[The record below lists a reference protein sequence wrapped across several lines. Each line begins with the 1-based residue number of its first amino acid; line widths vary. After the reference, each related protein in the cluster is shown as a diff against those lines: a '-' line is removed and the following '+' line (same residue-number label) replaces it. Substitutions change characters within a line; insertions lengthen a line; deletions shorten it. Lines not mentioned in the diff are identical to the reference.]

1 MTERYLVMP
10 RGINVGTRNRVPMAQ
25 LRSKLA
31 DAGYSDVA
39 TVLQSGNLIVST
51 ESAMPDEVAGAMQR
65 LLSDEF
71 DVDVPCVV
79 RTANQVRRVLNRN
92 PLQEVVSDPSRYLVN
107 FLSEEPDPE
116 AAGAL
121 LEEDHSP
128 EAIAIEGTEA
138 YVWTPHGV
146 KAMTLS
152 YAYLE
157 QRFGVV
163 ATARNWNT
171 LQKIVAKF

>member
-1 MTERYLVMP
+1 MIERYLVMP
-10 RGINVGTRNRVPMAQ
+10 RGINVGTRNRVPMAE

-31 DAGYSDVA
+31 DEGYVGVA
-39 TVLQSGNLIVST
+39 TVLQSGNVVVST
-51 ESAMPDEVAGAMQR
+51 ESDRPDEVAGAMQR

-79 RTANQVRRVLNRN
+79 RTANQVRGVLERN
-92 PLQEVVSDPSRYLVN
+92 PLQEIVSDPSRYLVN
-107 FLSEEPDPE
+107 FLSKEPDPE
-116 AAGAL
+116 VAGAL

-128 EAIAIEGTEA
+128 EAIAIEGSEA
-138 YVWTPHGV
+138 YVWTPDGV

-157 QRFGVV
+157 KRFGVV

-171 LQKIVAKF
+171 LEKIVAKF

>member
-51 ESAMPDEVAGAMQR
+51 ESAIPDEVAGAMQR

-71 DVDVPCVV
+71 EVDVPCVV

-116 AAGAL
+116 AWQERCWRRTTAPRRSRSKGPR
-121 LEEDHSP
+121 HSSGP
-128 EAIAIEGTEA
+128 RMA
-138 YVWTPHGV
+138 
-146 KAMTLS
+146 S
-152 YAYLE
+152 
-157 QRFGVV
+157 R
-163 ATARNWNT
+163 R
-171 LQKIVAKF
+171 

>member
-10 RGINVGTRNRVPMAQ
+10 RGINVGTRHRVSMAE
-25 LRSKLA
+25 LRTVLA
-31 DAGYSDVA
+31 EQGFSDVA
-39 TVLQSGNLIVST
+39 TVLQSGNVIVST
-51 ESAMPDEVAGAMQR
+51 ESDDPSAVAGAVQC
-65 LLSDEF
+65 LLSKEF
-71 DVDVPCVV
+71 DVNVPCVV
-79 RTANQVRRVLNRN
+79 RTANQVRAVLERN

-107 FLSEEPDPE
+107 FLSEEPNPE
-116 AAGAL
+116 VAGAL

-128 EAIAIEGTEA
+128 EAIAIEGAEA
-138 YVWTPHGV
+138 YVWTPGGV

-157 QRFGVV
+157 KRLGVV

-171 LQKIVAKF
+171 LERIVARF

>member
-1 MTERYLVMP
+1 MTQRYLVMP
-10 RGINVGTRNRVPMAQ
+10 RGINVGNHNRVRMAE

-31 DAGYSDVA
+31 DEGYSDVA
-39 TVLQSGNLIVST
+39 TVLQSGNVIVST
-51 ESAMPDEVAGAMQR
+51 EMDRRDEVSDAMHR

-71 DVDVPCVV
+71 DVNVPCLV
-79 RTANQVRRVLNRN
+79 RTANHIRGVLQRN

-107 FLSEEPDPE
+107 FFSEEPDPE
-116 AAGAL
+116 VVGAL

-128 EAIAIEGTEA
+128 EAITIEGTEA
-138 YVWTPHGV
+138 YTWTPDGV

-157 QRFGVV
+157 KRFGVV

-171 LQKIVAKF
+171 ILKIVAKF

>member
-10 RGINVGTRNRVPMAQ
+10 RGINVGTRNRVPMAE
-25 LRSKLA
+25 LRAVLA
-31 DAGYSDVA
+31 DQGYSGVA
-39 TVLQSGNLIVST
+39 TVLQSGNVIVST
-51 ESAMPDEVAGAMQR
+51 ESDNPGEVASAVQR
-65 LLSDEF
+65 LLSVEF
-71 DVDVPCVV
+71 DVNVPCVV
-79 RTANQVRRVLNRN
+79 RTANQVRAVLERN

-116 AAGAL
+116 VAGAL
-121 LEEDHSP
+121 LREDHSP
-128 EAIAIEGTEA
+128 EAIAIEGAEA
-138 YVWTPHGV
+138 YVRTPDGV

-157 QRFGVV
+157 RRLRVV

-171 LQKIVAKF
+171 LERIVAKF